1 LVIRFAY
8 LVVAVISQEVNM
20 RVLIADQF
28 EESGREGLAASG
40 CDVVYRPGLKDAR
53 LLEEMNAV
61 RPDVLVVRSTKVT
74 EAMLEIE
81 SLKLVVRAGA
91 GYNTIDVSAA
101 SKRGI
106 YVSNCPGKNSIAV
119 AELTFALILALDR
132 RVVDNVLTMRAGKW
146 NKSEFSKAR
155 GLFGRRLGILG
166 TGSIAQ
172 EVIARAKT
180 FGMPVTAW
188 SRSLSVQKAREM
200 GINYVSSPLKLAAC
214 SDIVSVHIALA
225 KETRGLIGATFFE
238 ALHPG
243 AYFINT
249 SRGEVVNQ
257 AALEQAMHEKGI
269 RVGLDVYD
277 GEPASGKAELEG
289 TIFKE
294 PGLYGTHHIGAS
306 TEQAQEAIA
315 AETIR
320 IIRSFK
326 ERGEV
331 PNAVNLA
338 RRTPATC
345 VLAVRHYDR
354 PGVLA
359 AVLDTISSA
368 RINVQEME
376 NIVFEGAEA
385 AIAQI
390 HLEREPSLETLQKLK
405 ESNANILELSLIPV
419 VSR

>member
-1 LVIRFAY
+1 
-8 LVVAVISQEVNM
+8 M

-28 EESGREGLAASG
+28 EESGREGLAAAG
-40 CDVVYRPGLKDAR
+40 CEVVYRPGLKDAP
-53 LLEEMNAV
+53 LLEELRAV
-61 RPDVLVVRSTKVT
+61 SPDVLVVRSTKVS
-74 EAMLEIE
+74 EPMLGIE

-91 GYNTIDVSAA
+91 GYNTIDVAAA

-132 RVVDNVLTMRAGKW
+132 RMVDNVVTMRAGKW

-172 EVIARAKT
+172 EVIARAKA

-188 SRSLSVQKAREM
+188 SRSLSVQKAGEM

-214 SDIVSVHIALA
+214 SDIVSVHVALA
-225 KETRGLIGATFFE
+225 KETRGLIDASFFE

-249 SRGEVVNQ
+249 SRGEVVDQ

-269 RVGLDVYD
+269 RVGLDVYA
-277 GEPASGKAELEG
+277 GEPASGTAELEG
-289 TIFKE
+289 AIFKE
-294 PGLYGTHHIGAS
+294 PGMYGTHHIGAS

-315 AETIR
+315 AETVR
-320 IIRSFK
+320 IVRSFK
-326 ERGEV
+326 ETGEV

-376 NIVFEGAEA
+376 NTVFEGAEA
-385 AIAQI
+385 AIARI
-390 HLEREPSLETLQKLK
+390 HLEREPSSEMLQKLR
-405 ESNANILELSLIPV
+405 ESNADILELSLIPV
-419 VSR
+419 VCS